1 MSSTRCQ
8 LWIAVFAG
16 LIFFTNLGATGLWD
30 MDEALYSTCAREM
43 LQRNDWVVPWFN
55 GAMFPEKPPL
65 MFWNIMAG
73 YGLFGI
79 NSEFGARF
87 FSAVMGLA
95 TALAA
100 FHLGRILFNLRV
112 GLWAGLI
119 TASTLIFTISARAA
133 TADSPLA
140 LVTTLAFLWFV
151 VGRDQG
157 LGIKKTACGFAT
169 QGQSSPAWSIRFPCA
184 VLMYACIGLG
194 ALAKGPV
201 GVVLP
206 IAALG
211 AFLLFND
218 GWRNLP
224 RAVWNMRPMTGIL
237 VLALV
242 ALPWYIEVGRRTDWV
257 WPHQFLWKFNL
268 RPFQTPILGHGD
280 TSSFDRLLAALVSF
294 LYYFYQIPAVLI
306 GFFPW
311 SVFLGPALVDAV
323 RRLREK
329 NGSEKMQ
336 ASVIL
341 SAAKNLSRAGTLL
354 AVCWF
359 GAWFILWSVCKT
371 KLSHYLLP
379 AYPALALLTACFID
393 RWLSEPAGVARWAL
407 RNAWISMILVGVGI
421 MIAVPFVTAVFLPG
435 EWWIGSVGLILV
447 LGGVFC
453 WRATL
458 HNQHRRAA
466 VALAVTSALF
476 LTAVF
481 GFAAIRV
488 DRFQNA
494 RPMIAAIRADEAKKG
509 SELFSWKP
517 GSKNSS
523 DPFLSAPFSPIAT
536 YRFFRE
542 STVFYARHQ
551 VTVCDDDPA
560 TKRSAQES
568 LAEFLAKSKSSS
580 KRSYVITTNEYEQE
594 IMQTFPNQFTPIFR
608 QPRFLDPGEMV
619 VLRYEEGKGA
629 KPSSSPP
636 KNGFGK

>member
-1 MSSTRCQ
+1 MSQSIRCQ
-8 LWIAVFAG
+8 LGIAAFAG

-30 MDEALYSTCAREM
+30 MDEALYGTCAREM

-65 MFWNIMAG
+65 MFWNMMAG

-112 GLWAGLI
+112 GLLAGLI
-119 TASTLIFTISARAA
+119 TASTLIFTLTARAA
-133 TADSPLA
+133 TADSPLT

-151 VGRDQG
+151 
-157 LGIKKTACGFAT
+157 LGKGMRGERREAEDSEPCGTVARGVSLT
-169 QGQSSPAWSIRFPCA
+169 TGHGPLTTNCA
-184 VLMYACIGLG
+184 VLMYACIGLA

-211 AFLLFND
+211 VFLLFND

-224 RAVWNMRPMTGIL
+224 RAVWNMRPITGIL
-237 VLALV
+237 VLAVV
-242 ALPWYIEVGRRTDWV
+242 ALPWYIEVGRRTDWA
-257 WPHQFLWKFNL
+257 WPRQFLLEFNL
-268 RPFQTPILGHGD
+268 RPFQQPILGHGD
-280 TSSFDRLLAALVSF
+280 TSSFDRLLAAFVSF

-311 SVFLGPALVDAV
+311 SVFLGPTLVDV
-323 RRLREK
+323 VGRLK
-329 NGSEKMQ
+329 KSEP
-336 ASVIL
+336 VIL
-341 SAAKNLSRAGTLL
+341 SAAKNPSRSGTLL

-359 GAWFILWSVCKT
+359 GTWFVLWSVCKT
-371 KLSHYLLP
+371 KLPHYLLP

-393 RWLSEPAGVARWAL
+393 RWLSEPAGVSRWAL
-407 RNAWISMILVGVGI
+407 RNAWISTIVVGVGI
-421 MIAVPFVTAVFLPG
+421 MIAVPFVTAAFLPG

-447 LGGVFC
+447 FGGVFS

-458 HNQHRRAA
+458 HAQHQRAV
-466 VALAVTSALF
+466 VAFAVTSALF

-494 RPMIAAIRADEAKKG
+494 RPMIAAIRADDGTKEP
-509 SELFSWKP
+509 EVI
-517 GSKNSS
+517 
-523 DPFLSAPFSPIAT
+523 SPIAT

-542 STVFYARHQ
+542 STVFYARHP
-551 VTVCDDDPA
+551 VTVCDDDPS
-560 TKRSAQES
+560 TKQTAQEA
-568 LAEFLAKSKSSS
+568 LANFLAKSKSPS
-580 KRSYVITTNEYEQE
+580 KRSYVITTDEYERE
-594 IMQTFPNQFTPIFR
+594 IAKAFPDQFTPIFR
-608 QPRFLDPGEMV
+608 QRRFLAPGEMV
-619 VLRYEEGKGA
+619 VLRHEEGNGTTPA
-629 KPSSSPP
+629 SLPSKSAFDR
-636 KNGFGK
+636 KK